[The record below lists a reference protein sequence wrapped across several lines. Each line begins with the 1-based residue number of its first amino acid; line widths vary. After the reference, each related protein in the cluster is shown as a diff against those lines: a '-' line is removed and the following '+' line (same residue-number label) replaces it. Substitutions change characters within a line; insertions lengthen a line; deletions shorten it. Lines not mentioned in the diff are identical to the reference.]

1 MEFMKKRYR
10 DIGQRVKK
18 IREDKG
24 LTQEDLY
31 DSNSD
36 LPALSQ
42 NVISSIEKGEPYN
55 KNQSLISRKGLIAL
69 AKRLEVQQEE
79 IIFGD
84 TYDINTFVRE
94 LFYQVATN
102 IYPNEENFEERLL
115 NSASTVQNA
124 MKWSGALSYIMTLN
138 NYKGMDYYEYNSNLI
153 SDDIKKYYPFIEKPE
168 KTYEFYLSILWNILE
183 KQLINSF
190 VDKILG
196 LGEFDFLT
204 LDNKIISWL
213 SKDISYYNGFI
224 SVIRETENRLKK
236 IEFFSIGF
244 EVDSLSSE
252 IRRIEGKTLFNDK
265 EKVGVKY
272 HSVSEHVMN
281 RVNFM
286 TSMANSFDGNFDL
299 RKIKFA
305 NQGYS
310 SETKDSFSYSDFI
323 NNFEDISRKN
333 LDKGEQL
340 AISSLFS
347 DQEFLISNE
356 KYISYRKLAKSLIAM
371 QEKYLLYLDL
381 DEIKRISNI

>member
-236 IEFFSIGF
+236 
-244 EVDSLSSE
+244 
-252 IRRIEGKTLFNDK
+252 
-265 EKVGVKY
+265 
-272 HSVSEHVMN
+272 
-281 RVNFM
+281 
-286 TSMANSFDGNFDL
+286 
-299 RKIKFA
+299 
-305 NQGYS
+305 
-310 SETKDSFSYSDFI
+310 
-323 NNFEDISRKN
+323 
-333 LDKGEQL
+333 
-340 AISSLFS
+340 
-347 DQEFLISNE
+347 
-356 KYISYRKLAKSLIAM
+356 
-371 QEKYLLYLDL
+371 
-381 DEIKRISNI
+381 